1 MKLAI
6 KSTKFTKVSEI
17 EIPGIFYRRMK
28 SGVEEL
34 DAIFGEG
41 ILPGSTFT
49 ITAQAGCGKTTLLLQ
64 VMEALANNGYD
75 VGYASGEENQ
85 YQLAFTCKRLNVKS
99 VNIANETDIDALAA
113 ATKDLDVIVIDSFQA
128 LTTKDKLNSAEQ
140 DRYAVATLVAAAK
153 ANECA
158 LFFVMHLTKDGKLK
172 GSTLIPHAVDVNIQ
186 ITMDEEGDEQDRIVS
201 TYKNRFGPCQ
211 DYHATMTSR
220 GFQISGK
227 REIVKAVSKSQRRKT
242 ELKQVLE
249 MKEPPG
255 ITKERVIKELGVTS
269 SQAYLILKELT
280 DSGKLVK
287 YGRGANSIWKLTN
300 PTKINA

>member
-6 KSTKFTKVSEI
+6 KSTKFTKVSNI
-17 EIPGIFYRRMK
+17 QIPDIFYRRMK
-28 SGVEEL
+28 TGVEEL
-34 DAIFGEG
+34 DMMFGEG

-64 VMEALANNGYD
+64 VMEALANAGYD

-85 YQLAFTCKRLNVKS
+85 YQLAFTCKRLNVQS
-99 VNIANETDIDALAA
+99 VNIANETDIDALAE
-113 ATKDLDVIVIDSFQA
+113 ATKDLDVLVVDSFQA

-140 DRYAVATLVAAAK
+140 DRYAVSTLVAAAK

-186 ITMDEEGDEQDRIVS
+186 ITMDEEGDEDSRIVS
-201 TYKNRFGPCQ
+201 TYKNRFGPCS
-211 DYHATMTSR
+211 DYNATMTSR

-227 REIVKAVSKSQRRKT
+227 KETVKAVSKAQRRKS
-242 ELKQVLE
+242 ELKKVLE

-255 ITKERVIKELGVTS
+255 ITKERVIKELNVTS

-287 YGRGANSIWKLTN
+287 FGRGESAIFKH
-300 PTKINA
+300 TKASV